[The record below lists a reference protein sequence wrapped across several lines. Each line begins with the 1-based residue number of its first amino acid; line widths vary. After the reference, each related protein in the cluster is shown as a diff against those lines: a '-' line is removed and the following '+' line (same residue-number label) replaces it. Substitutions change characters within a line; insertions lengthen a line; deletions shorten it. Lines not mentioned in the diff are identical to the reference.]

1 MGTIS
6 FREPKTLKNGLEP
19 IESLSAYALGAL
31 KTSKHTSKLC
41 ANLKKKK
48 KKKKIKRIPSNYLMK
63 VTLVSFASDAPNI
76 PFDYHTIFEYV

>member
-19 IESLSAYALGAL
+19 IESLSAHALGVP

-41 ANLKKKK
+41 ANLKKE
-48 KKKKIKRIPSNYLMK
+48 KKKIKRIPSNYLMK